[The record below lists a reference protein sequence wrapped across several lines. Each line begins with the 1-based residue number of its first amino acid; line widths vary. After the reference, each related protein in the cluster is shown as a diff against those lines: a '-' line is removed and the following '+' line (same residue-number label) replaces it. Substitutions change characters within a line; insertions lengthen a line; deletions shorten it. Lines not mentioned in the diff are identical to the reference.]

1 MSPKRNPS
9 GQKTAHR
16 IFIVSDGTGN
26 TASQALRAALVQF
39 ADVNVILERRAEIR
53 SEAHIREVLEQAST
67 ADALIVHT
75 MVSKDLRRTMSEL
88 VETALRRFFEQKEK
102 LELPQL
108 PTFHE
113 GRERV
118 DIANRGALNVVLG
131 RRILGN
137 VRFDR

>member
-1 MSPKRNPS
+1 MKITLNIADPVMVRLK
-9 GQKTAHR
+9 QE
-16 IFIVSDGTGN
+16 
-26 TASQALRAALVQF
+26 AARQ
-39 ADVNVILERRAEIR
+39 
-53 SEAHIREVLEQAST
+53 
-67 ADALIVHT
+67 
-75 MVSKDLRRTMSEL
+75 RRTMSEL

-102 LELPQL
+102 LEIPQL